1 MAEIKTSEEY
11 FALTRKERGEAFG
24 ALPVE
29 LKKEVR
35 KESERRRG
43 IAFRTQDGDIIFSR
57 DALKGQILR
66 INEKKN
72 SLAQREIDLQARLVE
87 LKKQAQDVY
96 GNEFLAEVEASLDA
110 K

>member
-1 MAEIKTSEEY
+1 MSEITTKEQY
-11 FALTRKERGEAFG
+11 FALSRKERGEAY
-24 ALPVE
+24 ASLSSE
-29 LKKEVR
+29 LKKVVR
-35 KESERRRG
+35 RESEARRG

-72 SLAQREIDLQARLVE
+72 SLAARETELGARLAE
-87 LKKQAQDVY
+87 LKKQAQSVY
-96 GNEFLAEVEASLDA
+96 GDDFLAEVETALDA